1 MKTKF
6 WKRYVGDRAFYKMLL
21 VLLLPMIVQ
30 QGITNFVSLLDNLMV
45 GGLGTEQM
53 SGVAIVNQLFFV
65 YNLALFGAI
74 SGVSIFGAQ
83 FFGLGDNEG
92 MRYTVRLKL
101 YLGVGITVLCT
112 ALLLAAGPQFVGLFL
127 NRDTNSAA
135 VCAATLGY
143 AMDYMRVILWGFF
156 PFMIVQVY
164 AGTLRETGETLVPM
178 IAGVAAVVVNL
189 TGNYLLIFGNGGF
202 PRMGAAGA
210 ALATVIS
217 RWVEMTIVVVY
228 AHRSTLRYPFFA
240 GVYRSLAVPGALVR
254 KVLVTG
260 SPLMVNE
267 LLWSLGTTFVNQN
280 YSTRGIVV
288 VAATNI
294 TATCWNLFC
303 VIMFS
308 MGSAVSILVGQHLGA
323 GRIEEAKDTDRK
335 LLAFNLLLHI
345 GIGLLLIA
353 CSPLIPQLYNTEPS
367 VRRLARE
374 MLMVAGAS
382 LPIHAFI
389 HAAYF
394 TIRSG
399 GKTVVTFFFDCVY
412 TWLVPVPL
420 SFVLC
425 RYTALPMVAV
435 YACVQFIDVIKLF
448 IAIPLL
454 RSGFWAKNIIG
465 ETKVPVEA
473 E

>member
-1 MKTKF
+1 MKTNF
-6 WKRYVGDRAFYKMLL
+6 LKRYVGDRAFYKMLV
-21 VLLLPMIVQ
+21 VLLLPMVVQ

-45 GGLGTEQM
+45 GSLGTEQM

-65 YNLALFGAI
+65 YNLALFGAV

-83 FFGLGDNEG
+83 FFGLGDEQG
-92 MRYTVRLKL
+92 MRHTVRLKL
-101 YLGVGITVLCT
+101 YFGAAITALSI
-112 ALLLAAGPQFVGLFL
+112 LLLALRGPQFIGLFL
-127 NRDTNSAA
+127 NTEHNDAA

-143 AMDYMRVILWGFF
+143 AMDYLRVIVWGFL
-156 PFMIVQVY
+156 PFTVVQIY
-164 AGTLRETGETLVPM
+164 AGTLRETGETMVPM
-178 IAGVAAVVVNL
+178 VAGVAAVVVNL
-189 TGNYLLIFGNGGF
+189 TGNYLLIFGNLGF

-210 ALATVIS
+210 AVATVLS
-217 RWVEMTIVVVY
+217 RWVEMTIIVVY
-228 AHRSTLRYPFFA
+228 AHRSTARYPFFR
-240 GVYRSLAVPGALVR
+240 GVYRSLCVPAALVR
-254 KVLVTG
+254 KVIVTG
-260 SPLMVNE
+260 SPLMANE

-288 VAATNI
+288 VAADNI

-308 MGSAVSILVGQHLGA
+308 VGNAVSILVGQHLGA

-335 LLAFNLLLHI
+335 LLAFNLVLHL

-353 CSPLIPQLYNTEPS
+353 ASPYIPLLYNTEPA
-367 VRRLARE
+367 VRELARE

-412 TWLVPVPL
+412 TWVVSVPL

-435 YACVQFIDVIKLF
+435 YAAVQFIDVIKLF
-448 IAIPLL
+448 IAVPLL
-454 RSGFWAKNIIG
+454 RSGFWANNIIQNT
-465 ETKVPVEA
+465 ERPA
-473 E
+473 AD

>member
-1 MKTKF
+1 MKKGY
-6 WKRYVGDRAFYKMLL
+6 WKRFVGDRAFYKMLL
-21 VLLLPMIVQ
+21 LLLLPMIVQ

-45 GGLGTEQM
+45 GSLGTEQM

-65 YNLALFGAI
+65 YNLALFGAV

-92 MRYTVRLKL
+92 MRHTVRLKL
-101 YLGVGITVLCT
+101 YLGAAITVICI
-112 ALLLAAGPQFVGLFL
+112 ALLLLAGPQFIGLFL
-127 NRDTNSAA
+127 NKDTNDAA
-135 VCAATLGY
+135 VCAVTLGY
-143 AMDYMRVILWGFF
+143 AMAYLRVIVWGFF
-156 PFMIVQVY
+156 PFMMVQVY
-164 AGTLRETGETLVPM
+164 AGTLRETGETMVPM

-217 RWVEMTIVVVY
+217 RWVEMSIVLVY
-228 AHRSTLRYPFFA
+228 AHRNTHRYPFFA
-240 GVYRSLAVPGALVR
+240 GVYRSFAVPVALLR
-254 KVLVTG
+254 KVLVMG
-260 SPLMVNE
+260 SPLMANE

-308 MGSAVSILVGQHLGA
+308 MGNAVSILVGQHLGA

-335 LLAFNLLLHI
+335 LLAFNLVLHI

-353 CSPLIPQLYNTEPS
+353 ASSYIPRLYNTEPA
-367 VRRLARE
+367 VRELARQL
-374 MLMVAGAS
+374 LMVAGAS

-412 TWLVPVPL
+412 TWIVPVPL

-435 YACVQFIDVIKLF
+435 YTCIQFIDVLKLF
-448 IAIPLL
+448 IAVPLL
-454 RSGFWAKNIIG
+454 RSGFWANNIIAG
-465 ETKVPVEA
+465 TEKTA